1 MDTIE
6 KISEEKL
13 VEKSV
18 GGVPEK
24 TPKLKLPEKRVIAA
38 VVAVLAVFLLAGGGY
53 LFASKTAFGKKLFGI
68 TTISPA
74 DAKTKAESFV
84 RDGLGVPASI
94 DVSLADP
101 TLEGGL
107 YKIVVTIQKKDYP
120 MYLSLDGTKFFPQ
133 AIDDAAI
140 AKAKEAAVAAAPKD
154 VPKTAKPDVKLFV
167 MSYCPYGT
175 QIEKGILPV
184 LATLGNKINFN
195 LEFVSYSM
203 HNNKATGDRKELDEN
218 LRQYCIRTL
227 EPTKLTTYL
236 GCFLKKGQ
244 GTEAACLKTAGVDVA
259 KNTACMKQAD
269 TQFDVTKDFA
279 DESTYQG
286 SFPPFN
292 ADKADNDTYGVQ
304 GSPTLVI
311 NGVTTDSQRDPA
323 SLLKTICAA
332 FETAPAECQKALATV
347 APAAGFGE
355 GSATAGSA
363 SSGTACGN

>member
-1 MDTIE
+1 MDMT
-6 KISEEKL
+6 
-13 VEKSV
+13 EKSS
-18 GGVPEK
+18 EK
-24 TPKLKLPEKRVIAA
+24 TPENVSEKTTKGKLPDKRIVVAVVA
-38 VVAVLAVFLLAGGGY
+38 VVAVLVLAGGGY
-53 LFASKTAFGKKLFGI
+53 LFASKTPFGKKLFGI
-68 TTISPA
+68 TTIGPA
-74 DAKTKAESFV
+74 DAKVKAESFV

-101 TLEGGL
+101 IVEGGL
-107 YKIVVTIQKKDYP
+107 YKVVVTIQKKDYP

-133 AIDDAAI
+133 AIDDAAVAT
-140 AKAKEAAVAAAPKD
+140 AKAAAEAATKPAAV
-154 VPKTAKPDVKLFV
+154 VPKSAKPGVKLFV

-184 LATLGNKINFN
+184 LAALGNKIDFN

-227 EPTKLTTYL
+227 EPAKLTTYL
-236 GCFLKKGQ
+236 GCFLKSDGSAGKGV
-244 GTEAACLKTAGVDVA
+244 ACLKTVGVDA
-259 KNTACMKQAD
+259 IKNAACMTASD
-269 TQFDVTKDFA
+269 TKFDVTKDFA
-279 DESTYQG
+279 DESTYNG

-292 ADKADNDTYGVQ
+292 ADNADNDTYGVQ

-311 NGVTTDSQRDPA
+311 NGVATDSQRDPA

-332 FETAPAECQKALATV
+332 FDKAPAECAKTLATT
-347 APAAGFGE
+347 APAAGFGD
-355 GSATAGSA
+355 GVAATGSA